1 MMLLSLSLA
10 LLVLVLLGYPL
21 WCLRQSRHAPQTIP
35 APTSWPSLSVLI
47 VVRNGADRIDAKLAN
62 TFGLHYPG
70 PTPQV
75 LVYDDGS
82 SDDTAERVAR
92 WPAATLLR
100 STEHHGKIAGLNALA
115 EQASGEVLVFS
126 DVDALL
132 DDNALCALI
141 PPLCQPGIG
150 GVCGQRRVQGSSA
163 LAQAQSDYIDW
174 DSRIK
179 LGESARGSL
188 TSNDGKLYAL
198 WRRLYQPIPAAVTD
212 DLYAAL
218 SVIAQRQRF
227 VFAPGAIARVPLPVH
242 RMAQEIPRRRR
253 IVGASLNGL
262 RHHRRLLNP
271 WRYGQVAT
279 GLWINKVG
287 RRLLPLALLGL
298 LLGSALLAPTHPIAA
313 LLLVLQL
320 AGYGLAALHPWLRP
334 RALQRVAE
342 RATYFILANIG
353 MLLGWLDFITG
364 RAAPKWEPEK
374 GSAHT
379 AKENDQ

>member
-1 MMLLSLSLA
+1 MA
-10 LLVLVLLGYPL
+10 
-21 WCLRQSRHAPQTIP
+21 
-35 APTSWPSLSVLI
+35 
-47 VVRNGADRIDAKLAN
+47 
-62 TFGLHYPG
+62 
-70 PTPQV
+70 
-75 LVYDDGS
+75 
-82 SDDTAERVAR
+82 
-92 WPAATLLR
+92 
-100 STEHHGKIAGLNALA
+100 
-115 EQASGEVLVFS
+115 
-126 DVDALL
+126 
-132 DDNALCALI
+132 
-141 PPLCQPGIG
+141 
-150 GVCGQRRVQGSSA
+150 
-163 LAQAQSDYIDW
+163 
-174 DSRIK
+174 
-179 LGESARGSL
+179 
-188 TSNDGKLYAL
+188 
-198 WRRLYQPIPAAVTD
+198 IPAAVTD

-342 RATYFILANIG
+342 RATYFWPTSACCWVGSTLSPA
-353 MLLGWLDFITG
+353 
-364 RAAPKWEPEK
+364 EPPQS
-374 GSAHT
+374 GSRKKAQRT
-379 AKENDQ
+379 LQRRMISD